1 MATLDDIIEAKNRH
15 CLRRARALCK
25 IYAGEMY
32 GETAKHGRL
41 TNGSR
46 QSLDLKDWLKRN
58 GRCEKLRETKKSTS
72 LKKN

>member
-32 GETAKHGRL
+32 GDPMEAREAYAKLKAEFGLEH
-41 TNGSR
+41 
-46 QSLDLKDWLKRN
+46 LDEKRA
-58 GRCEKLRETKKSTS
+58 KKHE
-72 LKKN
+72 

>member
-32 GETAKHGRL
+32 GETAKAREVYERL
-41 TNGSR
+41 KAEG
-46 QSLDLKDWLKRN
+46 KAP
-58 GRCEKLRETKKSTS
+58 
-72 LKKN
+72 

>member
-32 GETAKHGRL
+32 GETAKAREAYARL
-41 TNGSR
+41 KAEFGLEG
-46 QSLDLKDWLKRN
+46 LDKKKR
-58 GRCEKLRETKKSTS
+58 
-72 LKKN
+72 